1 MLLNDRKVFLETV
14 LLLIKLHVSYV
25 TPWLNGGNLLS
36 SVRLYVIRA
45 TVSTR
50 GITPRVP
57 LVKAGTRV
65 LVTGGTGFI
74 GSHLVD
80 ALIEHG
86 VQPRVLVRPAS
97 DIARLARDQADKV
110 ELVTGTLEDQHSLTQ
125 AVSQVDTVFHLAAVT
140 KACTEEEYLR
150 ANAEGTQRLVQAMRA
165 AQPRPRRLIYLS
177 SLAAAGPARDGRPVE
192 PRDEPHPLTAYGR
205 SKLIGEQACCAAS
218 DAFGVVMLRAPVVY
232 GPREK
237 DFFLLFR
244 LAARGVLPLPAGP
257 ESVVQLVH
265 VTDLV
270 QAMLRAAT
278 MPDARGLYHVAES
291 RSYSWSE
298 IATCISRAVGRSV
311 HMVRIPRFLVQM
323 AATVSEGGAAAIG
336 RTTIFN
342 REKVKELLAPG
353 WLCETTLA
361 KQELGFEAQV
371 PLATG
376 CVETAAWYRQQTWL

>member
-1 MLLNDRKVFLETV
+1 M
-14 LLLIKLHVSYV
+14 
-25 TPWLNGGNLLS
+25 
-36 SVRLYVIRA
+36 
-45 TVSTR
+45 STQ
-50 GITPRVP
+50 GITPRTP

-86 VQPRVLVRPAS
+86 VRPRVLVRPTS
-97 DIARLARDQADKV
+97 DVARLARDQADKV
-110 ELVTGTLEDQHSLTQ
+110 ELVRGALEDHDSLRQ

-140 KACTEEEYLR
+140 KAHTEEAYLG
-150 ANAEGTQRLVQAMRA
+150 ANAEGTQRLVRAMRA
-165 AQPRPRRLIYLS
+165 AQPRPRRLVYLS

-192 PRDEPHPLTAYGR
+192 PRDQPHPITAYGR
-205 SKLIGEQACCAAS
+205 SKLVGERACFAAS
-218 DAFGVVMLRAPVVY
+218 DAFEVLILRAPVVY

-257 ESVVQLVH
+257 ESVLQLVH
-265 VTDLV
+265 VADLV
-270 QAMLRAAT
+270 RALLCAAT
-278 MPDARGLYHVAES
+278 MPAARGIYHVAES
-291 RSYSWSE
+291 RSYAWSE
-298 IATCISRAVGRSV
+298 IAACLSRAVGRSV
-311 HMVRIPRFLVQM
+311 RTVRVPRLLVQL
-323 AATVSEGGAAAIG
+323 AATVSEGGAAALG
-336 RTTIFN
+336 RATIFN

-353 WLCETTLA
+353 WLCETALA

-371 PLATG
+371 PLVTG

>member
-1 MLLNDRKVFLETV
+1 M
-14 LLLIKLHVSYV
+14 
-25 TPWLNGGNLLS
+25 
-36 SVRLYVIRA
+36 
-45 TVSTR
+45 STR
-50 GITPRVP
+50 GITSRAP

-80 ALIEHG
+80 ALTEQG
-86 VQPRVLVRPAS
+86 VRPRVLVRPTS
-97 DIARLARDQADKV
+97 DIARLARDQANKV
-110 ELVTGTLEDQHSLTQ
+110 ELVAGALEDHDSLTQ

-140 KACTEEEYLR
+140 KAHTEEEYLR

-165 AQPRPRRLIYLS
+165 AQPRPRRLVYLS
-177 SLAAAGPARDGRPVE
+177 SLAAVGPARDGQPVE
-192 PRDEPHPLTAYGR
+192 PRDAPHPITAYGR
-205 SKLIGEQACCAAS
+205 SKLVGEQACFAAS
-218 DAFGVVMLRAPVVY
+218 DAFEVVMLRTPVVY

-270 QAMLRAAT
+270 QGMLRAAT
-278 MPDARGLYHVAES
+278 MPAARGIYHVAES
-291 RSYSWSE
+291 RSYGWSE
-298 IATCISRAVGRSV
+298 IATRMSQAVGRSV
-311 HMVRIPRFLVQM
+311 RTVRIPRFLVQM

-353 WLCETTLA
+353 WLCETALA
-361 KQELGFEAQV
+361 KQELGFEAQI
-371 PLATG
+371 PIATG
-376 CVETAAWYRQQTWL
+376 FAETAAWYKQQTWL

>member
-1 MLLNDRKVFLETV
+1 MD
-14 LLLIKLHVSYV
+14 
-25 TPWLNGGNLLS
+25 
-36 SVRLYVIRA
+36 
-45 TVSTR
+45 TR
-50 GITPRVP
+50 GITPCAP
-57 LVKAGTRV
+57 LVKAGPRV

-86 VQPRVLVRPAS
+86 VRPRVLVRPTS
-97 DIARLARDQADKV
+97 DTARLAGDRV
-110 ELVTGTLEDQHSLTQ
+110 ELVRGALEDHDSLTQ

-140 KACTEEEYLR
+140 KARTEEEYLR
-150 ANAEGTQRLVQAMRA
+150 ANAEGTQRLVRAMRA
-165 AQPRPRRLIYLS
+165 AQPRPRRLVYLS

-192 PRDEPHPLTAYGR
+192 PGDEPHPITAYGR
-205 SKLIGEQACCAAS
+205 SKLVGEQACFAAS
-218 DAFGVVMLRAPVVY
+218 DTFEVVMLRAPVVY
-232 GPREK
+232 GPREQ

-257 ESVVQLVH
+257 ESAVQLVH

-278 MPDARGLYHVAES
+278 RPAARGLYHVAES
-291 RSYSWSE
+291 RPYGWSE

-311 HMVRIPRFLVQM
+311 RMVRIPRFLVRT
-323 AATVSEGGAAAIG
+323 AATLSENGAAVIG

-361 KQELGFEAQV
+361 RQELGFEAQV

>member
-1 MLLNDRKVFLETV
+1 M
-14 LLLIKLHVSYV
+14 
-25 TPWLNGGNLLS
+25 
-36 SVRLYVIRA
+36 
-45 TVSTR
+45 STR
-50 GITPRVP
+50 GITPRAP

-86 VQPRVLVRPAS
+86 VRPRVLVRPTS

-140 KACTEEEYLR
+140 KAHTEEEYLC

-192 PRDEPHPLTAYGR
+192 PRDEPHPITAYGR
-205 SKLIGEQACCAAS
+205 SKLVGEQACFAAS
-218 DAFGVVMLRAPVVY
+218 DAFEVVMLRAPVVY

-278 MPDARGLYHVAES
+278 MPEARGLYHVAES
-291 RSYSWSE
+291 RSYGWSE

>member
-1 MLLNDRKVFLETV
+1 MSL
-14 LLLIKLHVSYV
+14 
-25 TPWLNGGNLLS
+25 
-36 SVRLYVIRA
+36 
-45 TVSTR
+45 R
-50 GITPRVP
+50 GITPRAP
-57 LVKAGTRV
+57 LVKADTRV

-80 ALIEHG
+80 ALIEQG
-86 VQPRVLVRPAS
+86 VRPRVLVRPTS
-97 DIARLARDQADKV
+97 DSARLAHEQADKV
-110 ELVTGTLEDQHSLTQ
+110 ELVQGRLEDRYSLTR

-140 KACTEEEYLR
+140 KAHTEEEYLR
-150 ANAEGTQRLVQAMRA
+150 SNAEGTQRLVQAMRV
-165 AQPRPRRLIYLS
+165 AQPRPRRLVYLS
-177 SLAAAGPARDGRPVE
+177 SLAAAGPAQDGRPVE
-192 PRDEPHPLTAYGR
+192 PRDEPHPITAYGR
-205 SKLIGEQACCAAS
+205 SKLVGEQACCAAS
-218 DAFGVVMLRAPVVY
+218 DAFEVVMLRAPVVY

-270 QAMLRAAT
+270 QALLRAAT
-278 MPDARGLYHVAES
+278 MPEARGIYHVAES
-291 RSYSWSE
+291 RSYDWSE

-323 AATVSEGGAAAIG
+323 AAAVSEGGAAVIG
-336 RTTIFN
+336 RATIFN

-353 WLCETTLA
+353 WLCETVLA
-361 KQELGFEAQV
+361 KQELGFEAQI

-376 CVETAAWYRQQTWL
+376 CAETAAWYKQQTWL

>member
-1 MLLNDRKVFLETV
+1 MSL
-14 LLLIKLHVSYV
+14 
-25 TPWLNGGNLLS
+25 
-36 SVRLYVIRA
+36 
-45 TVSTR
+45 R
-50 GITPRVP
+50 GITPRAP
-57 LVKAGTRV
+57 LVKADTRV

-80 ALIEHG
+80 ALIEQG
-86 VQPRVLVRPAS
+86 VRPRVLVRPTS
-97 DIARLARDQADKV
+97 DSARLAHEQADKV
-110 ELVTGTLEDQHSLTQ
+110 ELVQGRLEDRYSLTR

-140 KACTEEEYLR
+140 KAHTQEEYLR
-150 ANAEGTQRLVQAMRA
+150 ANAEGTHKLVQAMRDA
-165 AQPRPRRLIYLS
+165 RPRPRRLVYLS

-192 PRDEPHPLTAYGR
+192 PRDEPHPITAYGR
-205 SKLIGEQACCAAS
+205 SKLVGEQAGFAAS
-218 DAFGVVMLRAPVVY
+218 DAFEVVMLRAPVVY

-270 QAMLRAAT
+270 QALLRAAT
-278 MPDARGLYHVAES
+278 MPEARGIYHVAES
-291 RSYSWSE
+291 RSYAWSE

-311 HMVRIPRFLVQM
+311 HTVRIPRFLVQM
-323 AATVSEGGAAAIG
+323 AAAVSEGGAAVIG
-336 RTTIFN
+336 RATIFN

-353 WLCETTLA
+353 WLCETVLA
-361 KQELGFEAQV
+361 KQELGFEAQI

-376 CVETAAWYRQQTWL
+376 CAETAAWYKQQTWL

>member
-1 MLLNDRKVFLETV
+1 M
-14 LLLIKLHVSYV
+14 
-25 TPWLNGGNLLS
+25 
-36 SVRLYVIRA
+36 
-45 TVSTR
+45 STR
-50 GITPRVP
+50 GITPRAP

-74 GSHLVD
+74 GSHLVE
-80 ALIEHG
+80 ALIEQG
-86 VQPRVLVRPAS
+86 ARPRMLVRPTS
-97 DIARLARDQADKV
+97 DIARLAREQAGKV
-110 ELVTGTLEDQHSLTQ
+110 ELVVGALEDHDSLRR

-140 KACTEEEYLR
+140 KAHTEEDYRR

-165 AQPRPRRLIYLS
+165 AQPRPRRLVYLS

-192 PRDEPHPLTAYGR
+192 PRDEPHPITVYGR
-205 SKLIGEQACCAAS
+205 SKLVGERACSAAS
-218 DAFGVVMLRAPVVY
+218 DAFEVLILRAPVVY

-270 QAMLRAAT
+270 QAMLHAAT
-278 MPDARGLYHVAES
+278 MPQARGLYHVAES
-291 RSYSWSE
+291 RSYDWSE

-311 HMVRIPRFLVQM
+311 RMIRIPRFLVRI
-323 AATVSEGGAAAIG
+323 AASVSEAGAALSG

-342 REKVKELLAPG
+342 REKAKELLAPG
-353 WLCETTLA
+353 WLCETALA
-361 KQELGFEAQV
+361 KQELDFEAQI
-371 PLATG
+371 PIATG
-376 CVETAAWYRQQTWL
+376 FAETAAWYKQQTWL

>member
-1 MLLNDRKVFLETV
+1 M
-14 LLLIKLHVSYV
+14 
-25 TPWLNGGNLLS
+25 W
-36 SVRLYVIRA
+36 
-45 TVSTR
+45 
-50 GITPRVP
+50 
-57 LVKAGTRV
+57 
-65 LVTGGTGFI
+65 
-74 GSHLVD
+74 
-80 ALIEHG
+80 
-86 VQPRVLVRPAS
+86 
-97 DIARLARDQADKV
+97 
-110 ELVTGTLEDQHSLTQ
+110 
-125 AVSQVDTVFHLAAVT
+125 
-140 KACTEEEYLR
+140 
-150 ANAEGTQRLVQAMRA
+150 A

-177 SLAAAGPARDGRPVE
+177 ALAAAGPARDGRPVE
-192 PRDEPHPLTAYGR
+192 PRDEPHPITAYGR
-205 SKLIGEQACCAAS
+205 SKLVGEQACCAAS
-218 DAFGVVMLRAPVVY
+218 DAFEVVMLRAPVVY

-244 LAARGVLPLPAGP
+244 LAARGFLPLPAGP

-278 MPDARGLYHVAES
+278 MPEARGLYHVAES
-291 RSYSWSE
+291 RSYGWSE

>member
-1 MLLNDRKVFLETV
+1 MKRQEAASLRTALFQLNLCGG
-14 LLLIKLHVSYV
+14 YV
-25 TPWLNGGNLLS
+25 TPWLNWGNLLS

-50 GITPRVP
+50 GITPRTP
-57 LVKAGTRV
+57 LVKAGSRV

-86 VQPRVLVRPAS
+86 VRPRVLVRPTS
-97 DIARLARDQADKV
+97 DVARLARDQADKV
-110 ELVTGTLEDQHSLTQ
+110 ELVRGALEDHDSLRQ

-140 KACTEEEYLR
+140 KAHTEEAYLG
-150 ANAEGTQRLVQAMRA
+150 ANAAGTQRLVQAMRA
-165 AQPRPRRLIYLS
+165 AQPRPRRLVYLS

-192 PRDEPHPLTAYGR
+192 PRDEPHPITAYGR
-205 SKLIGEQACCAAS
+205 SKLVGEQACFAAT
-218 DAFGVVMLRAPVVY
+218 DAFEVLILRAPVVY

-257 ESVVQLVH
+257 ESVLQLVH

-270 QAMLRAAT
+270 RALLCAAT
-278 MPDARGLYHVAES
+278 MPEARGVYHVAES
-291 RSYSWSE
+291 RSYAWSE
-298 IATCISRAVGRSV
+298 IAMCLSRAVGRSV
-311 HMVRIPRFLVQM
+311 HMVRIPRLLVQL
-323 AATVSEGGAAAIG
+323 AATVSEGGAALIG
-336 RTTIFN
+336 RATIFN

-353 WLCETTLA
+353 WLCETALA
-361 KQELGFEAQV
+361 KRELGFEAQV